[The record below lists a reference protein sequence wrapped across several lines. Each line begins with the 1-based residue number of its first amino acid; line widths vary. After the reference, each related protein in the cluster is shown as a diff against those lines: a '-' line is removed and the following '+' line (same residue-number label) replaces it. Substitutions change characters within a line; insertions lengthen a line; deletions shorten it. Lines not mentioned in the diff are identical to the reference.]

1 MRAYC
6 CCSAGRPK
14 LIKKT
19 LKALIRAC
27 LPPTILHV
35 VVPYDEEETYR
46 KSLRNYTFVTV
57 LGADRGLVNQKMAFR
72 SHVPVNT
79 EIVFIDDVT
88 GKSLCDEAF
97 FFKRVDLLGESCVR
111 PLYFCK
117 NDPHLKEEDNS
128 DCLCRL
134 RALLSSTDNEEDI

>member
-1 MRAYC
+1 
-6 CCSAGRPK
+6 
-14 LIKKT
+14 
-19 LKALIRAC
+19 
-27 LPPTILHV
+27 